1 VPFPFLGAAHLASQ
15 VNEPQAPLV
24 RAGEG
29 EVETE
34 WTKQCLPSEFAGES
48 TMIIIADFLT
58 KIMRENKDI
67 ET

>member
-1 VPFPFLGAAHLASQ
+1 VPFLFLDAAHLASQ
-15 VNEPQAPLV
+15 VNEPQVPLA

-34 WTKQCLPSEFAGES
+34 WTTQGLPPEFAGES

>member
-1 VPFPFLGAAHLASQ
+1 LA
-15 VNEPQAPLV
+15 

-34 WTKQCLPSEFAGES
+34 WTKQGLPPEFAGES

>member
-1 VPFPFLGAAHLASQ
+1 VPFLFLGAAHLASQ
-15 VNEPQAPLV
+15 VNEPQVPLA
-24 RAGEG
+24 RAGDG

-34 WTKQCLPSEFAGES
+34 WTKQGLPPEFAGES